1 MKKGI
6 SIKNMSKIFVINN
19 KSKVVAVDKVNLEVQ
34 PGDFV
39 TLLGPSGCGKTTLL
53 RMVAGFETLTEGEI
67 FIGKENVA
75 SLTPDKRDTALVFQ
89 NYALFPH
96 MNVYDNIAYGLKL
109 QKLGKPEINR
119 RVQKILDLM
128 KMNDFA
134 HRVPSQ
140 MSGGQ
145 QQRVSLARALV
156 MEPGVLLFD
165 EPLSNLDAKLRV
177 HMRDEIRKIQ
187 KEVGITSLYVTH
199 DQSEAMGL
207 SDKVVIMKDGV
218 IEQVGSPREIYQRP
232 ANAFVAGFIGKAN
245 IIKGIVKNE
254 SERGYL
260 VDIMDVTYS
269 VTSNKK
275 HAMND
280 HVEMVVRPESI
291 IVGKKDYKT
300 IVTKSIFM
308 GENHEYEVG
317 WFGQTLQISESNPFG
332 KKTYEVDDEMYI
344 GFDETALHI
353 L

>member
-6 SIKNMSKIFVINN
+6 TIKNMTKIFVTNN
-19 KSKVVAVDKVNLEVQ
+19 KSKVVAVDHVNLDVE

-67 FIGKENVA
+67 YIGEENVA
-75 SLTPDKRDTALVFQ
+75 KLTPDKRDTALVFQ

-96 MNVYDNIAYGLKL
+96 MNVYDNIAFGLKL
-109 QKLGKPEINR
+109 QKLSKEEINH
-119 RVQKILDLM
+119 RVKKILDLM
-128 KMNDFA
+128 KMNNFA
-134 HRVPSQ
+134 NRVPAQ

-165 EPLSNLDAKLRV
+165 EPLSNLDAKLRI
-177 HMRDEIRKIQ
+177 HMRDEIRRIQ

-218 IEQVGSPREIYQRP
+218 IQQVGSPREIYQKP
-232 ANAFVAGFIGKAN
+232 ANTFVAGFIGKAN
-245 IIKGIVKNE
+245 HVDGIVKE
-254 SERGYL
+254 KTIDGFK
-260 VDIMDVTYS
+260 VDVKGVTYKVS
-269 VTSNKK
+269 SEKNYKK
-275 HAMND
+275 D
-280 HVEMVVRPESI
+280 TEVKIVLRPESI
-291 IVGKKDYKT
+291 IIGQEDYKT
-300 IVTKSIFM
+300 KVTKSIFM
-308 GENHEYEVG
+308 GEYHEYEALWHG
-317 WFGQTLQISESNPFG
+317 IILQISESNPFG
-332 KKTYEVDDEMYI
+332 KRIYEVDEEMYI
-344 GFDETALHI
+344 GFDEAALHV

>member
-6 SIKNMSKIFVINN
+6 SLKNVTKEFVID
-19 KSKVVAVDKVNLEVQ
+19 KDTRVVAVKDVNLEIE

-53 RMVAGFETLTEGEI
+53 RMVAGFETLTKGEI
-67 FIGKENVA
+67 YIGKENVA
-75 SLTPDKRDTALVFQ
+75 HLTPDKRDTALVFQ

-96 MNVYDNIAYGLKL
+96 MNVYDNIAYGLKI
-109 QKLGKPEINR
+109 KKIPKEEIDQ
-119 RVQKILDLM
+119 RVQKILNLM

-177 HMRDEIRKIQ
+177 HMRDEIRRIQ
-187 KEVGITSLYVTH
+187 QEVGITSLYVTH

-207 SDKVVIMKDGV
+207 SDKIVIMRDGK
-218 IEQVGSPREIYQRP
+218 IEQVGSPIEIYQKP
-232 ANAFVAGFIGKAN
+232 ENAFVANFIGVAN
-245 IIKGIVKNE
+245 IVKGVIKEPDDK
-254 SERGYL
+254 GYD
-260 VDIMDVTYS
+260 VQIGDQVFDVTS
-269 VTSNKK
+269 SSKHKK
-275 HAMND
+275 GD
-280 HVEMVVRPESI
+280 EVEVVIRPESVI
-291 IVGKKDYKT
+291 IGEKQFKT
-300 IVTKSIFM
+300 VVTKSIFM
-308 GENHEYEVG
+308 GENHEYEVDFSG
-317 WFGQTLQISESNPFG
+317 TILKIVQSDPNG
-332 KKTYEVDDEMYI
+332 KKAYAVGDKMWIKFEENAM
-344 GFDETALHI
+344 HI

>member
-6 SIKNMSKIFVINN
+6 SIKNMSKIFVINS

-207 SDKVVIMKDGV
+207 SDKVVIMKDGI

-245 IIKGIVKNE
+245 IIKGVVKSE

-275 HAMND
+275 HVVND

-300 IVTKSIFM
+300 IVTKSMFM

-344 GFDETALHI
+344 GYDETALHI